1 MNEVD
6 TAILA
11 VIALFFIVG
20 LWRGIVT
27 IAWGVIIV
35 LVVVFVSGLFFSH
48 TEQWQQSILIQYIL
62 EAVEW
67 SRNFINDMTGIN
79 LGQQTD

>member
-35 LVVVFVSGLFFSH
+35 LVVVFVSGLFLSH

-62 EAVEW
+62 
-67 SRNFINDMTGIN
+67 
-79 LGQQTD
+79 

>member
-27 IAWGVIIV
+27 ITWGVIIV
-35 LVVVFVSGLFFSH
+35 LVVVFVSSLFFSH

-62 EAVEW
+62 EAVER
-67 SRNFINDMTGIN
+67 SRSFINDMTGIN
-79 LGQQTD
+79 LGQ